1 MISRY
6 YQVFALILVLTG
18 FQTAFAQYTSKIVEN
33 EPEDVSVLYN
43 NGEVSTGATSK
54 SGVAAP
60 TGYTWSECQNDT
72 GNTTETNTVNGY
84 GATFSV
90 NHLADNFTIP
100 AGQSWRISS
109 VSVWGYFLGWTAPQ
123 SPFSGGILR
132 IWNGRPGDTGSTV
145 VFGDITTN
153 RLLSSTEANIYVINN
168 SSVPTPGTTPV
179 TTRRLWE
186 NKLSVA
192 PTLSL
197 GAGTYWIEFATGTT
211 ANAAQFYRNVISL
224 NNRTQAGWNA
234 RQYAVSTNVWADI
247 LDNGNPATAPDVP
260 QDIAFKVNGT
270 IASTNNASKFMDY
283 DGDGKTDFGITR
295 WGPVPSSPTEWWI
308 LRNNGSGVDYNYA
321 QLGVRAAANRIFSG
335 ATILDKVLPE
345 DYDGDGKADIAVY
358 RDGSSVAQPASF
370 FYIINSSNN
379 TIRIE
384 QFGTRLDN
392 ASIMGDYDGDGK
404 ADLIVYRDGA
414 TTGAQSF
421 FWIKNSS
428 NGEITTVAWGIRG
441 DVPLV
446 GDFDGDGKKDIVV
459 SRRPLNGSESNAY
472 ILRSSDAQVEVKPIP
487 FPDPFVVPGDY
498 DGDGKTDIA
507 TIKSV
512 NNSMVWTV
520 NRSSDDITETISC
533 GIFSTDFPA
542 QGDYNGDGK
551 TDFAVFRKT
560 GTGTA
565 NPASF
570 WVRQADGSFV
580 VVPWGHG
587 LDNSIASIRAY

>member
-43 NGEVSTGATSK
+43 NGAVSTGATSK

-270 IASTNNASKFMDY
+270 IASTNNASKFM
-283 DGDGKTDFGITR
+283 
-295 WGPVPSSPTEWWI
+295 
-308 LRNNGSGVDYNYA
+308 
-321 QLGVRAAANRIFSG
+321 
-335 ATILDKVLPE
+335 